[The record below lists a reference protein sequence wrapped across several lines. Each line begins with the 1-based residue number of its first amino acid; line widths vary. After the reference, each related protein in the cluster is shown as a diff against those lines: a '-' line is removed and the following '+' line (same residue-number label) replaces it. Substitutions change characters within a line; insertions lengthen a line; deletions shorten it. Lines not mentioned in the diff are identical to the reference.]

1 MDSRIIKNKANKMF
15 QILQPYCTAIYL
27 GGSITQSYI
36 NNPHDV
42 DFICF
47 ADNEINRMK
56 MTFLLRRYISKH
68 QEEFSTEEDWIQTR
82 HREYEEHAYGSYVH
96 KDMQLL
102 CGKEV
107 EFKFDILG
115 KDRAEYI
122 KILKNAKFNN
132 KKRLYQLYRGYL
144 IVKKNSYD
152 LTNDEIEKLNLL
164 HDNIADDNL
173 KNEVL
178 SLINGLEV

>member
-1 MDSRIIKNKANKMF
+1 MDSRVINEKANKIF

-27 GGSITQSYI
+27 GGSMTQSYI

-56 MTFLLRRYISKH
+56 MVFLLRRYISKH
-68 QEEFSTEEDWIQTR
+68 KDEFSNEEDWIQTR

-102 CGKEV
+102 CGKSV

-115 KDRAEYI
+115 KDRKEYI
-122 KILKNAKFNN
+122 NILKNAKFKN

-144 IVKKNSYD
+144 IVQKNSYD
-152 LTNDEIEKLNLL
+152 LTRDEIEKLNLL
-164 HDNIADDNL
+164 HDNDADDIL
-173 KNEVL
+173 RNEVL
-178 SLINGLEV
+178 SLINDLEV

>member
-1 MDSRIIKNKANKMF
+1 MDSRVINEKANKIF

-27 GGSITQSYI
+27 GGSMTQSYI

-56 MTFLLRRYISKH
+56 MVFLLRRYISKH
-68 QEEFSTEEDWIQTR
+68 KDEFSNEEDRIQTR

-102 CGKEV
+102 CGKPV

-115 KDRAEYI
+115 KDRKEYI
-122 KILKNAKFNN
+122 NILKNAKFKNP
-132 KKRLYQLYRGYL
+132 KRLYQLYRGYL
-144 IVKKNSYD
+144 IIKKNSYD
-152 LTNDEIEKLNLL
+152 LTSEEIKKINLL

-173 KNEVL
+173 QHEVL
-178 SLINGLEV
+178 SLINDLEV